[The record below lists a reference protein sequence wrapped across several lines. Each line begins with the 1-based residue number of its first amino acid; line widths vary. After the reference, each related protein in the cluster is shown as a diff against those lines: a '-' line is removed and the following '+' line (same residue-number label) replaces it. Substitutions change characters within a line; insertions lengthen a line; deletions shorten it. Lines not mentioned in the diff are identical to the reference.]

1 MKLCLSGRMT
11 SIEQIEKLS
20 DLLNSLGHET
30 SVPSRG
36 TEPHMAERLAQ
47 AQTHEKK
54 AIFVEDHLEKIRE
67 SDGVVIANFDKN
79 GVSGYVGPS
88 ALMEAAMA
96 YALGKQLFVL
106 NDPSDGTVDSNLSS
120 LGAIKL
126 SGDYRLIN
134 SVVR

>member
-1 MKLCLSGRMT
+1 MKLCLSGSMT

-20 DLLNSLGHET
+20 KQLNAIGHET

-36 TEPHMAERLAQ
+36 TESHMAERLAQ
-47 AQTHEKK
+47 AETQEKK

-67 SDGVVIANFDKN
+67 SEGVVIANFEKN

-96 YALGKQLFVL
+96 YALGKHLFVL
-106 NDPSDGTVDSNLSS
+106 NDPSDAAADSDLSS

-126 SGDYRLIN
+126 GGDYRLIT
-134 SVVR
+134 SVVG